1 MVKACWLLG
10 GACLSTFG
18 AAELASHLSEAQR
31 SQLQKIIQGDVGK
44 HEVELV
50 LAHFNEDASWSDPY
64 ASVRTIYCKG
74 SQVPGCVPLENVG
87 REGHTYLTHIVNN
100 YDHLADWTVFS
111 QAGAPGVGY
120 NGHRLGGGHMQP
132 GVEFQDYMLPD
143 KARDSVFVFTGAMH
157 LPSLFHAIRS
167 SYLFPPTSPEDQLET
182 RAQCPSSQTAS
193 DRWERLDLPKWFR
206 NMMALKCGFQNGELQ
221 AHLQQYWQDHIKS
234 DLPEDGMIFFS
245 QGARFA
251 ASRDRIRQRSKEE
264 YQDLLSLVSGTKD
277 PCANYMNEWLWYYI
291 MGKPQQAPCAVRDVD
306 IEAPVSAAVRFL
318 SGSANSGTS
327 ASDTGSTAVSGTG
340 GVTTTVSS
348 GNSSTTSGNSTGT
361 TVPATTA
368 AAGTGTTTEKTG
380 EAAGALSHGLGTLA
394 ASVAALWAVVLGV
407 Q

>member
-1 MVKACWLLG
+1 MVRPCRLLSA
-10 GACLSTFG
+10 ACLSTFG
-18 AAELASHLSEAQR
+18 AAELVSHLSEAQR

-44 HEVELV
+44 REVELV

-100 YDHLADWTVFS
+100 YDKLADWTVFS

-143 KARDSVFVFTGAMH
+143 KARDSFFVFTGAMH

-167 SYLFPPTSPEDQLET
+167 SYLFPPTAPEDQLET

-206 NMMALKCGFQNGELQ
+206 NMMSLKCGFQHGELQ

-277 PCANYMNEWLWYYI
+277 PCANYMNEWLWYYM

-318 SGSANSGTS
+318 SG
-327 ASDTGSTAVSGTG
+327 VSGDVTTTG
-340 GVTTTVSS
+340 AVTTTVAATTTGSGNSSSS
-348 GNSSTTSGNSTGT
+348 GNSS
-361 TVPATTA
+361 ATTA
-368 AAGTGTTTEKTG
+368 AATTGAAGTTTEKTG
-380 EAAGALSHGLGTLA
+380 EADGALSHGLGALA
-394 ASVAALWAVVLGV
+394 ASVAAMWAVVLEV